1 MEIYCKYKDLL
12 DRAVEYSKKLS
23 IDHHNCVLDIKRLP
37 PSFKQ
42 QGLIEHPRKLEGT
55 TYLNIYIRMNDE
67 RYVTLAHEMV
77 HAKQVLN
84 GEELCE
90 HEAYLR
96 EKTLD
101 NDPQKIV

>member
-1 MEIYCKYKDLL
+1 
-12 DRAVEYSKKLS
+12 
-23 IDHHNCVLDIKRLP
+23 
-37 PSFKQ
+37 
-42 QGLIEHPRKLEGT
+42 
-55 TYLNIYIRMNDE
+55 
-67 RYVTLAHEMV
+67 MV